1 MKLFPHS
8 SALVCSS
15 RQPTNTS
22 VQRTAWFQRVGIAL
36 VLDIL
41 LLLTSKSGSLK
52 PNLLF
57 HQLQCARMTA
67 SCSRQPRH
75 PPASRLLAAP
85 GPASAN
91 TWWPCRD
98 YEQTPLWFS
107 IPVWRMGNN
116 ATYPG
121 RGGFYFSGSHSA
133 RKKNTDPCSFPQA
146 LQTVKTNTNHN
157 SLPAA
162 TAVW

>member
-8 SALVCSS
+8 SALVCST

-22 VQRTAWFQRVGIAL
+22 AQRTAWFQRVGIAL
-36 VLDIL
+36 ALDIL
-41 LLLTSKSGSLK
+41 LLLASKSGSLK

-107 IPVWRMGNN
+107 IPIWRMGNN

-146 LQTVKTNTNHN
+146 PQTVKTNTNHN